1 MDRVVFLT
9 DTGRTA
15 VYETAKWFLAHGDRV
30 WLGVRELPETK
41 LDGARYLVV
50 DPLDAES
57 LENAVDT
64 VGRESGRLDI
74 FVAGVK
80 QHPTDGVIGTGHDYA
95 SMLETL
101 TENIYGE
108 RKAIEAFQ
116 PLLEKGMKRI
126 AAITEPESSNSWS
139 AGKTDLAW
147 HASLA
152 GFNMMGK
159 ILFNH
164 LRPQDYTF
172 RWYCDDERP
181 GGMCAG
187 AYITSGLC
195 YDPKEPYI
203 HSDENRLVMRDAYL
217 REISW

>member
-1 MDRVVFLT
+1 MEKIVLLM
-9 DTGRTA
+9 DTGRA
-15 VYETAKWFLAHGDRV
+15 AHETAKWFLAHGDRV

-41 LDGARYLVV
+41 IEGAGYLVF
-50 DPLDAES
+50 DPMDARS
-57 LENAVDT
+57 LKEAAEAV
-64 VGRESGRLDI
+64 EEQAGRLDI
-74 FVAGVK
+74 FVAGVAE
-80 QHPTDGVIGTGHDYA
+80 HPVDGVIGTDHDYDA
-95 SMLETL
+95 MLGTML
-101 TENIYGE
+101 RSIYGT
-108 RKAIEAFQ
+108 RTAIEAFQ
-116 PLLEKGMKRI
+116 PLLERGMKRI
-126 AAITEPESSNSWS
+126 AAITQLESSNSWS
-139 AGKTDLAW
+139 TGKADLAW

-164 LRPQDYTF
+164 LRPQGYTF
-172 RWYCDDERP
+172 RWYCEDAQP

-187 AYITSGLC
+187 EYISTGLC